1 MSLTHHNQILI
12 IPKWKLMYMSVLP
25 SSDLFLCAPF
35 IVVVG
40 LWGYAVGRHGLGVV
54 IVDAQWIV

>member
-1 MSLTHHNQILI
+1 
-12 IPKWKLMYMSVLP
+12 MYMGVLP
-25 SSDLFLCAPF
+25 SSDNFLCAPF

>member
-1 MSLTHHNQILI
+1 MEINVYECIACDH
-12 IPKWKLMYMSVLP
+12 
-25 SSDLFLCAPF
+25 FLCAPF

-40 LWGYAVGRHGLGVV
+40 LWRYAVGRHGLGVV